1 MNAAEQF
8 AFEQAYATHE
18 RRVQVQNYR
27 VACVLGIIFM
37 PAGIGL
43 DWFVYPDQVGTFF
56 AGRLV
61 SSALLAMVWFALGT
75 ELGRRRYRALGL
87 VEVSIPILCI
97 AWMIALN
104 DGGMSTYYAGL
115 NIVLMGA
122 GIVLRWGLVDSLIL
136 LVITLAT
143 YAAACFVH
151 PVFEPNAP
159 ALFSEAVGPTFFN
172 NLYFL
177 IVTGVFIATGNYFF
191 SRNRF
196 TEFQLRYQLDQQ
208 RAQLEENNSK
218 LRELDEA
225 KSRFFAN
232 ISHELRTPLTL
243 LLAPLE
249 SIRNRGAGQLDA
261 QTRDWLDTMNANGMR
276 LLKLI
281 NDLLDLVRLE
291 SGQLQLRPETFDV
304 AEFVRGLTSAVQK
317 MADDKRVRLVAAV
330 DPGADGYWGDR
341 DKLEKVFLNLLFNAI
356 KFTPGGGSI
365 TFGAQPAAAGGLSF
379 YVQDTGM
386 GIPAEQLKN
395 VFTRFWQADNSAQ
408 RKYQGVGIGLALV
421 KELVE
426 AHEGTVEVQSEAGQ
440 GTRFTVNLPVLQRG
454 PAAVTSGADEAAGRE
469 VAPQPAGETQAE
481 PAPAS
486 SQPDEWLSRLYRR
499 AELFPAM
506 TPLQATIR
514 TEVDPARKGRPRL
527 LVADDEPDMLRYLKS
542 HLDEDFQVLEAV
554 DGRQAVEMARQYE
567 PEVIVCDM
575 MMPEVD
581 GLEVCR
587 QLRQQHN
594 TQHVPILLLTA
605 RADEETKIEALSAG
619 ASDFLTKPFSTVE
632 LRVRVRNLCESR
644 RLQRE
649 LSWQNKKLEATLE
662 QLKETE
668 TQLVQSEKLASLGRL
683 SAGIIHEINN
693 PLNYALTA
701 IHALKGKQRFLPEPE
716 RPDFDEIIRDTEE
729 GISRVAHIISDLREF
744 SHPNAIEM
752 RPVQVHGIAEA
763 ALRFLADAWR
773 GKVQVTNELP
783 EELHVTGNRHKLV
796 QVFVNLLQNAF
807 DALATKTFADGDAA
821 TMLIR
826 HRQRPGWT
834 VIAIRDNGP
843 GMDRATIEKA
853 FDPFFTTKDV
863 GKGIGLGLSICYQ
876 IMAEHGGRIDVTSEV
891 GKFCEFALEFP
902 EESEE

>member
-1 MNAAEQF
+1 MNAPEQS
-8 AFEQAYATHE
+8 AFEQAYAAHE

-37 PAGIGL
+37 PAGVFL
-43 DWFVYPDQVGTFF
+43 DWFVYDKQVALFF

-61 SSALLAMVWFALGT
+61 SSALLTVVWFLLGT
-75 ELGRRRYRALGL
+75 EFGRRRYRALGL

-97 AWMIALN
+97 SWMIALE

-136 LVITLAT
+136 LVIALAT
-143 YAAACFVH
+143 YVAACIAH
-151 PVFEPNAP
+151 PFIDPAAP
-159 ALFSEAVGPTFFN
+159 PLLGEAVGATFFN

-196 TEFQLRYQLDQQ
+196 TEFQLRYQLDQN
-208 RAQLEENNSK
+208 RAQLEENNSR

-249 SIRNRGAGQLDA
+249 SIRQRGADQLDA
-261 QTRDWLDTMNANGMR
+261 QVREWLDTMQANGMR

-291 SGQLQLRPETFDV
+291 SGQLQLRPETFGVPD
-304 AEFVRGLTSAVQK
+304 FVRGLASAVQK
-317 MADDKRVRLVAAV
+317 MTDDKRIRLRAAI
-330 DPGADGYWGDR
+330 DPAVGTFWGDR

-356 KFTPGGGSI
+356 KFTPAGGQI
-365 TFGAQPAAAGGLSF
+365 TFSVEPVTGAGLQF
-379 YVQDTGM
+379 AVQDTGM
-386 GIPAEQLKN
+386 GIPPDQLKH
-395 VFTRFWQADNSAQ
+395 VFTRFWQADSSAQ

-426 AHEGTVEVQSEAGQ
+426 AHQGMVELQSEVGA
-440 GTRFTVNLPVLQRG
+440 GTRFTVTLPVLEGQASSA
-454 PAAVTSGADEAAGRE
+454 AAVA
-469 VAPQPAGETQAE
+469 AE
-481 PAPAS
+481 PAANVAPVPVTSAAPP
-486 SQPDEWLSRLYRR
+486 PDEWLSRLYRR
-499 AELFPAM
+499 AELFPAI
-506 TPLQATIR
+506 TSVQETVRPPT
-514 TEVDPARKGRPRL
+514 DPSPAGRPRL
-527 LVADDEPDMLRYLKS
+527 LVADDEPDMLRYLRS
-542 HLDEDFQVLEAV
+542 HLAEDFQVLEAV
-554 DGRQAVEMARQYE
+554 DGRQAIELAQQYV
-567 PEVIVCDM
+567 PEVCVCDM

-587 QLRQQHN
+587 QLRQRHT
-594 TQHVPILLLTA
+594 TQHIPILLLTA
-605 RADEETKIEALSAG
+605 RADEETKIAALTAG

-632 LRVRVRNLCESR
+632 LRVRVRNLYESR

-649 LSWQNKKLEATLE
+649 LAWQNKKLEATLE

-668 TQLVQSEKLASLGRL
+668 TQLVQSEKLASLGRM

-693 PLNYALTA
+693 PLNYAKTA
-701 IHALKGKQRFLPEPE
+701 LHALKSKQRHLPEPE
-716 RPDFDEIIRDTEE
+716 RPDFEEIIRDTEE
-729 GISRVAHIISDLREF
+729 GITRVAQIISDLREF

-752 RPVQVHGIAEA
+752 GRVEVHGLVES
-763 ALRFLADAWR
+763 ALRFLADAWKN
-773 GKVQVTNELP
+773 KVQVVNELP
-783 EELHVTGNRHKLV
+783 EDLIVIGNRHKLV
-796 QVFVNLLQNAF
+796 QVFINLLQNAC
-807 DALATKTFADGDAA
+807 DALATKAFPDGESAA
-821 TMLIR
+821 LLVR
-826 HRQRPGWT
+826 QRQRPGW
-834 VIAIRDNGP
+834 VIIAIRDNGP
-843 GMDRATIEKA
+843 GMDRGTIEKA

-876 IMAEHGGRIDVTSEV
+876 ILAEHGGRIDVTSEV
-891 GKFCEFALEFP
+891 GRFCEFALEFP
-902 EESEE
+902 AESEK

>member
-1 MNAAEQF
+1 MNANSQAIFDE
-8 AFEQAYATHE
+8 AYATHE

-37 PAGIGL
+37 PAGISL
-43 DWFVYPDQVGTFF
+43 DWFVYEAQVRVFF
-56 AGRLV
+56 VGRLV
-61 SSALLAMVWFALGT
+61 SSALLAVVWFLLGT
-75 ELGRRRYRALGL
+75 DFGRRWYRALGL
-87 VEVSIPILCI
+87 VEVSIPVVCI
-97 AWMIALN
+97 SWMIALA
-104 DGGMSTYYAGL
+104 DGATSTYYAGL

-122 GIVLRWGLVDSLIL
+122 GIVLRWGLVDSLVL
-136 LVITLAT
+136 LAIALVSYLV
-143 YAAACFVH
+143 ACFAH
-151 PVFEPNAP
+151 PLVDSRALPLFDPSIRP
-159 ALFSEAVGPTFFN
+159 AFFN

-196 TEFQLRYQLDQQ
+196 TEFQLRYQLDQN
-208 RAQLEENNSK
+208 RAELEATNAR

-249 SIRNRGAGQLDA
+249 SIRARSAAELGP
-261 QTRDWLDTMNANGMR
+261 QTRDWLDTMHANGMR

-291 SGQLQLRPETFDV
+291 SGQLQLRPESFGV
-304 AEFVRGLTSAVQK
+304 AEFLRGLCSAVNK
-317 MADDKRVRLVAAV
+317 MAEDKRIRLVAEIDAQV
-330 DPGADGYWGDR
+330 ASFWGDR

-356 KFTPGGGSI
+356 KFTPAGGTI
-365 TFGAQPAAAGGLSF
+365 TFGVQPAGTGGLRF

-386 GIPAEQLKN
+386 GIPPEQLPH

-426 AHEGTVEVQSEAGQ
+426 AHQGRVEVQSQVAV
-440 GTRFTVNLPVLQRG
+440 GTRFDVDLPALER
-454 PAAVTSGADEAAGRE
+454 
-469 VAPQPAGETQAE
+469 QPALELVTATESKAARAVVGETIAAATPKE
-481 PAPAS
+481 
-486 SQPDEWLSRLYRR
+486 DEWLSRLYRR
-499 AELFPAM
+499 AELFPAL
-506 TPLQATIR
+506 TPVQASLPRQVGPTSS
-514 TEVDPARKGRPRL
+514 GQPRL

-542 HLDEDFQVLEAV
+542 HLDDEFQVLEAV
-554 DGRQAVEMARQYE
+554 DGRQAIELAQQYE
-567 PEVIVCDM
+567 PDVIVCDM

-587 QLRQQHN
+587 QLRQRL
-594 TQHVPILLLTA
+594 TTEHVPILLLTA
-605 RADEETKIEALSAG
+605 RADEETKIAALTAG

-632 LRVRVRNLCESR
+632 LRVRVRNLCESHK
-644 RLQRE
+644 LQRE
-649 LSWQNKKLEATLE
+649 LAWQNKKLTATLE

-693 PLNYALTA
+693 PLNYVLTA
-701 IHALKGKQRFLPEPE
+701 LHELKRKQRHLPAVEQ
-716 RPDFDEIIRDTEE
+716 PDFEEVLRDTEE
-729 GISRVAHIISDLREF
+729 GVSRVVQIISDLRTF
-744 SHPNAIEM
+744 AHPNPIE
-752 RPVQVHGIAEA
+752 RAEFKVRELVA
-763 ALRFLADAWR
+763 SSLRFCAHERNGRVVVENA
-773 GKVQVTNELP
+773 LP
-783 EELHVTGNRHKLV
+783 EELAITGNRHKLV
-796 QVFVNLLQNAF
+796 QVFVNLLQNSF
-807 DALATKTFADGDAA
+807 DALGGKSFAEGQSPV
-821 TMLIR
+821 LQIQ
-826 HRQRPGWT
+826 HRGRPGWT
-834 VIAIRDNGP
+834 IISVRDNGP
-843 GMDRATIEKA
+843 GMDPTTQGKV

-876 IMAEHGGRIDVTSEV
+876 IMAEHGGRIEVTSEL

-902 EESEE
+902 EEPAP

>member
-1 MNAAEQF
+1 MNAPEQA
-8 AFEQAYATHE
+8 AFELAYATHE

-37 PAGIGL
+37 PAGVFL
-43 DWFVYPDQVGTFF
+43 DWVVYPEQVPLFL

-61 SSALLAMVWFALGT
+61 SSALLAVVWFLLGT
-75 ELGRRRYRALGL
+75 DLGRRRYRALGL

-97 AWMIALN
+97 AWMIALK
-104 DGGMSTYYAGL
+104 DGGLSTYYAGL

-136 LVITLAT
+136 LVIALTT
-143 YAAACFVH
+143 YVAACIAH
-151 PVFEPNAP
+151 PFIDPAAP
-159 ALFSEAVGPTFFN
+159 PLLSEAVGATFFN

-196 TEFQLRYQLDQQ
+196 TEFQLRYQLDQN
-208 RAQLEENNSK
+208 RAQLEENNSR

-249 SIRNRGAGQLDA
+249 SIRERSAGQWDPR
-261 QTRDWLDTMNANGMR
+261 TRDWLDTMHANGMR

-291 SGQLQLRPETFDV
+291 SGQLKLR
-304 AEFVRGLTSAVQK
+304 AESFGVPDFVRGLASAVQK
-317 MADDKRVRLVAAV
+317 MADDKRVRLVAQLDSGV
-330 DPGADGYWGDR
+330 GRFWGDR
-341 DKLEKVFLNLLFNAI
+341 DKLEKVFLNLLFNSI
-356 KFTPGGGSI
+356 KFTPGGGTI
-365 TFGAQPAAAGGLSF
+365 TFGVQPVAEAGLCF
-379 YVQDTGM
+379 FVQDTGM
-386 GIPAEQLKN
+386 GIPPDQLKH

-426 AHEGTVEVQSEAGQ
+426 AHQGTVGVQSEVGR
-440 GTRFTVNLPVLQRG
+440 GTRFTVTLPVLERG
-454 PAAVTSGADEAAGRE
+454 TEPETVAGAGPEPAV
-469 VAPQPAGETQAE
+469 QPVAE
-481 PAPAS
+481 PADDSAAAP
-486 SQPDEWLSRLYRR
+486 PDEWLSRLYRR
-499 AELFPAM
+499 AELYPAM
-506 TPLQATIR
+506 TSLQATMR
-514 TEVDPARKGRPRL
+514 APADPARGGRPRL

-542 HLDEDFQVLEAV
+542 HLEEEFQVLEAV
-554 DGRQAVEMARQYE
+554 DGRQAIELAQQYE
-567 PEVIVCDM
+567 PEVLVCDM

-581 GLEVCR
+581 GVEVCR
-587 QLRQQHN
+587 ALRQRHT

-605 RADEETKIEALSAG
+605 RADEETKLAALNAG

-632 LRVRVRNLCESR
+632 LRVRVRNLYESR

-649 LSWQNKKLEATLE
+649 LAWQNKKLEATLE

-701 IHALKGKQRFLPEPE
+701 LHALKGKQRHLPESE
-716 RPDFDEIIRDTEE
+716 RPDFDEILGDTEE

-744 SHPNAIEM
+744 SHPNPIEM
-752 RPVQVHGIAEA
+752 GGVAVRGVVEA
-763 ALRFLADAWR
+763 ALRFLADGWKS
-773 GKVQVTNELP
+773 KVQVANELP
-783 EELHVTGNRHKLV
+783 EDLEVTGNRHKLV
-796 QVFVNLLQNAF
+796 QVFVNVLQNAF
-807 DALATKTFADGDAA
+807 DALGAKTFVDGEPA
-821 TMLIR
+821 TLRIY
-826 HRQRPGWT
+826 HRTRPGWSI
-834 VIAIRDNGP
+834 VCLRDNGP
-843 GMDRATIEKA
+843 GMDRSTIEKV

-891 GKFCEFALEFP
+891 GKFCDFALEFP
-902 EESEE
+902 EES

>member
-1 MNAAEQF
+1 MNAQEQS
-8 AFEQAYATHE
+8 AFEQAYAAHE

-37 PAGIGL
+37 PAGVFL
-43 DWFVYPDQVGTFF
+43 DWFVYQREMPLFL

-61 SSALLAMVWFALGT
+61 SSVLLGAVWFLLGT
-75 ELGRRRYRALGL
+75 EFGRRRYRVLGL

-97 AWMIALN
+97 SWMIALK

-136 LVITLAT
+136 LGITLVS
-143 YAAACFVH
+143 YMAACSVH
-151 PVFEPNAP
+151 PMIDVKAP
-159 ALFSEAVGPTFFN
+159 QLLADASGKVFFN

-196 TEFQLRYQLDQQ
+196 TEFQLRYQLDQN
-208 RAQLEENNSK
+208 RAQLEENNSR

-249 SIRNRGAGQLDA
+249 SIRQRGAGELNA
-261 QTRDWLDTMNANGMR
+261 QTREWLDTMHANGMR

-291 SGQLQLRPETFDV
+291 SGQLQLRPESFSV
-304 AEFVRGLTSAVQK
+304 PEFLRGLVSAVQK
-317 MADDKRVRLVAAV
+317 MAEDKRLRLRMEIDPAA
-330 DPGADGYWGDR
+330 GAFWGDR

-356 KFTPGGGSI
+356 KFTPGGGVI
-365 TFGAQPAAAGGLSF
+365 TFGVKPVGDTGLQFS
-379 YVQDTGM
+379 VQDTGM
-386 GIPAEQLKN
+386 GIPAEQLRH

-426 AHEGTVEVQSEAGQ
+426 AHQGKVEVQSDVGV
-440 GTRFTVNLPVLQRG
+440 GTRFTVTLPVIDRG
-454 PAAVTSGADEAAGRE
+454 A
-469 VAPQPAGETQAE
+469 PAGAVSSKELAPVDE
-481 PAPAS
+481 PTPAVMAAAP
-486 SQPDEWLSRLYRR
+486 PDEWLSRLYRR
-499 AELFPAM
+499 AEMFPAM
-506 TPLQATIR
+506 TPLQATVR
-514 TEVDPARKGRPRL
+514 PPTDATRGGRPRL
-527 LVADDEPDMLRYLKS
+527 LIADDEPDMLRYLKS
-542 HLDEDFQVLEAV
+542 HLEEDFQVLEAV
-554 DGRQAVEMARQYE
+554 DGRQAIEMAQQYE
-567 PEVIVCDM
+567 PEACICDM

-587 QLRQQHN
+587 QLRQRPT

-605 RADEETKIEALSAG
+605 RADEETKLEALTAG

-632 LRVRVRNLCESR
+632 LRVRVRNLYESR

-649 LSWQNKKLEATLE
+649 LAWQNKKLEATLE

-701 IHALKGKQRFLPEPE
+701 LHALKGKQRHLPESE
-716 RPDFDEIIRDTEE
+716 RPDFDEILGDTEE

-744 SHPNAIEM
+744 SHPNPVEM
-752 RPVQVHGIAEA
+752 RALEVRAIVEV
-763 ALRFLADAWR
+763 ALRFLADAWKN
-773 GKVQVTNELP
+773 KVQLVNELP
-783 EELHVTGNRHKLV
+783 EDLEVTGNRQKLV
-796 QVFVNLLQNAF
+796 QVLVNVLQNAF
-807 DALATKTFADGDAA
+807 DALGTKSFVGGEQATVR
-821 TMLIR
+821 IY
-826 HRQRPGWT
+826 HRSRPGWS
-834 VIAIRDNGP
+834 IICFRDNGP
-843 GMDRATIEKA
+843 GMDRSTMEKA

-891 GKFCEFALEFP
+891 GKYCEFALEFP
-902 EESEE
+902 EES